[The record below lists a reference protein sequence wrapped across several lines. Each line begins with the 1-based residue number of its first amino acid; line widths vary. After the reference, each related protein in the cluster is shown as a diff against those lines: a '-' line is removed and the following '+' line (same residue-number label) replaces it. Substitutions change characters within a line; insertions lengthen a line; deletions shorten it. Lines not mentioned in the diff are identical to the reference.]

1 MHADATASG
10 VQNNV
15 DTNRKAQEALD
26 AHNQATADL
35 QKKKRDAG
43 MTLGN
48 GGGKN
53 GATKS
58 KEKAGRASGMENVRV
73 VRE

>member
-1 MHADATASG
+1 MKVSPTARQRVRRRNKGFCYWRCVRACWCRS
-10 VQNNV
+10 
-15 DTNRKAQEALD
+15 
-26 AHNQATADL
+26 
-35 QKKKRDAG
+35 
-43 MTLGN
+43 N